1 MLTQSDLPLCHSVNL
16 SLCCLLKVST
26 VLPYCRHTFS
36 TDCYNVN
43 ILLPCCYY
51 TGTPLFTRL
60 KDGVVIWHFIFAV
73 KLLKLL
79 SFFLVGVSDECFFN
93 EVNVY
98 SLSQVELGRIKD
110 CLTRLFFDP
119 HNKVKHTTVYKFVCW
134 KSRISCSRYTGNTHI
149 QMARVSVDFN
159 LTNVTPR
166 FLPWL
171 DKLIW

>member
-51 TGTPLFTRL
+51 TGTLLFTRL
-60 KDGVVIWHFIFAV
+60 KDGHMTFYFCSQI
-73 KLLKLL
+73 LKT
-79 SFFLVGVSDECFFN
+79 SQFFSRGRFWWMFFN

-134 KSRISCSRYTGNTHI
+134 RPRISCSRYTGSIHTL
-149 QMARVSVDFN
+149 MAGVSVDFN

-166 FLPWL
+166 FLPWQ

>member
-1 MLTQSDLPLCHSVNL
+1 MLTQSDLPLCHSVHL
-16 SLCCLLKVST
+16 SLCCVLKVST

-43 ILLPCCYY
+43 ILLPPCYY
-51 TGTPLFTRL
+51 TGTLLFTGL
-60 KDGVVIWHFIFAV
+60 KDGVVKWHFIFAV
-73 KLLKLL
+73 KSLKLL
-79 SFFLVGVSDECFFN
+79 SFFLVRVTAEFFKMKLMFF
-93 EVNVY
+93 

-134 KSRISCSRYTGNTHI
+134 KSRISCSRYTGSIHTL
-149 QMARVSVDFN
+149 MAGVSVDFK

-166 FLPWL
+166 FLPWQ